1 MNIKHYI
8 RVKCRIKVNNK
19 ILAMR
24 RSFVCLLVGMFSYVT
39 SYGADNLRVP
49 DVRSI
54 GMGGNVGTRS
64 ASFNPALLA
73 LEEEKSIRLNY
84 FNKYLLKELGTLSG
98 SFYYPNSFLSLG
110 FDISAFGYE
119 AYREMMFRF
128 SMGKRLGNRWALG
141 VGFHYSFLQTEVL
154 ESTKARLSVDL
165 GLTYSPFDKLLIG
178 VFMINMPSISLG
190 DKTIDIEDFS
200 YYLTQIS
207 FQWEIINNLLIV
219 GSAGTDSER
228 IWIGNIGLEYTL
240 FDAFFFR
247 AGMRTDPLSPSL
259 GVGYL
264 FSAFAIDAATIY
276 HPVLGMSVGVGLSF
290 TF

>member
-24 RSFVCLLVGMFSYVT
+24 RFFVCLLVGMFSYVT

-98 SFYYPNSFLSLG
+98 SFYYPNPFLSLG

-141 VGFHYSFLQTEVL
+141 VSFHYSFLQTEVL

-190 DKTIDIEDFS
+190 DKIITLSEDNEWTGTFDNLPVYENGEKITYTVKEITVDGYDVEITSNGENNFTITNTYTPEITSITAKKEWYDFDDRDG
-200 YYLTQIS
+200 LRP
-207 FQWEIINNLLIV
+207 
-219 GSAGTDSER
+219 DSVEFELYK
-228 IWIGNIGLEYTL
+228 N
-240 FDAFFFR
+240 
-247 AGMRTDPLSPSL
+247 
-259 GVGYL
+259 
-264 FSAFAIDAATIY
+264 
-276 HPVLGMSVGVGLSF
+276 
-290 TF
+290 

>member
-1 MNIKHYI
+1 
-8 RVKCRIKVNNK
+8 
-19 ILAMR
+19 MR

-98 SFYYPNSFLSLG
+98 SFYYPNPFLSLG

-240 FDAFFFR
+240 FDTFFLR
-247 AGMRTDPLSPSL
+247 AGMRTDSLSPSL

-264 FSAFAIDAATIY
+264 FSVFAIDAATIY